1 MNGLTLTN
9 ICMNRFLLFSA
20 LIFLPVLTVFGQSE
34 KVMVVTIEGT
44 IDNGIASYVERSAK
58 MADEYNAETVIFH
71 IDTFGGLVDAADKI
85 RKTILEMD
93 QLTVAYIDKNAASAG
108 ALITLACDSVYMAP
122 GSSIG
127 AATVVQGTGEKA
139 SEKMQSYMRGLMRS
153 TAEENGRDPRI
164 AEAMVD
170 ESIEIENVISEGK
183 LLTLSTNEAVEL
195 GIADAEFAT
204 IKEVKQTLGYT
215 QDDLFYI
222 NERWEESALRFLGSP
237 VISSLLMLMM
247 MGGLYFELQSPGV
260 GFAGAISGIGAM
272 LFFAPLYI
280 MGLAES
286 WEIVL
291 FMVGVIL
298 ILIEIFIIPGFGVA
312 GISGII
318 LTIFSLGAALIG
330 NVGLDFP
337 ALSEVA
343 GAVWTL
349 TITLVLGI
357 ALIASLSKYLPDN
370 PYFSKLVLT
379 TATSS
384 ETGFVSS
391 TSDVTLVNKTGVTV
405 TPLRPS
411 GIVLVNEK
419 RINVVSDGDFVDS
432 GESVKIVS
440 SVGNRVVVTKLHQQE
455 VQQQQS

>member
-1 MNGLTLTN
+1 
-9 ICMNRFLLFSA
+9 MNRLLLLFIIA
-20 LIFLPVLTVFGQSE
+20 FLPLFTVAGQSE
-34 KVMVVTIEGT
+34 KLMVVTIEGT
-44 IDNGIASYVERSAK
+44 IDNGIASYVERSAD

-93 QLTVAYIDKNAASAG
+93 QTTIAYIDKNAASAG
-108 ALITLACDSVYMAP
+108 ALITLACDTVFMAP

-127 AATVVQGTGEKA
+127 AATVVQGTGAKA

-170 ESIEIENVISEGK
+170 ESIEIEGVSAEGK
-183 LLTLSTNEAVEL
+183 LLTLSTDEAVDL
-195 GIADAEFAT
+195 GIADAEVKT
-204 IKEVKQTLGYT
+204 ITAVKQRLGYT

-222 NERWEESALRFLGSP
+222 NERWEESVLRFLGSP
-237 VISSLLMLMM
+237 VVSSLLMLMM

-260 GFAGAISGIGAM
+260 GFAGAISGVGAL

-291 FMVGVIL
+291 FIVGLIL
-298 ILIEIFIIPGFGVA
+298 ILVEIFIIPGFGVA

-343 GAVWTL
+343 GAIWTL

-357 ALIASLSKYLPDN
+357 ALIASLSKYLPEN

-379 TATSS
+379 TATSNES
-384 ETGFVSS
+384 GFVSS
-391 TSDVTLVNKTGVTV
+391 TPDVSLVNKTGVTA

-411 GIVLVNEK
+411 GIVVVDDK

-432 GESVKIVS
+432 GEEVKIVS
-440 SVGNRVVVTKLHQQE
+440 SVGNRVVVTKLA
-455 VQQQQS
+455 QQQQQT

>member
-1 MNGLTLTN
+1 
-9 ICMNRFLLFSA
+9 MNRFLLFSA

-222 NERWEESALRFLGSP
+222 NERWEESVLRFLGSP

-247 MGGLYFELQSPGV
+247 MGGLYFEL
-260 GFAGAISGIGAM
+260 
-272 LFFAPLYI
+272 
-280 MGLAES
+280 
-286 WEIVL
+286 
-291 FMVGVIL
+291 
-298 ILIEIFIIPGFGVA
+298 
-312 GISGII
+312 
-318 LTIFSLGAALIG
+318 
-330 NVGLDFP
+330 
-337 ALSEVA
+337 
-343 GAVWTL
+343 
-349 TITLVLGI
+349 
-357 ALIASLSKYLPDN
+357 
-370 PYFSKLVLT
+370 
-379 TATSS
+379 
-384 ETGFVSS
+384 
-391 TSDVTLVNKTGVTV
+391 
-405 TPLRPS
+405 
-411 GIVLVNEK
+411 
-419 RINVVSDGDFVDS
+419 
-432 GESVKIVS
+432 
-440 SVGNRVVVTKLHQQE
+440 
-455 VQQQQS
+455 